1 MRFKKYY
8 KDIFSL
14 VSAVLLLGTTILIN
28 KYDVNINCAKR
39 GFYDKSVLETLSMG
53 IINFYKN
60 DDFNSL
66 FPNNEKF
73 YFKSVPELTR
83 KIDLLDELAP
93 DEIITL
99 FDEIKLKL
107 QENSLN
113 TLSKRL
119 MPYL

>member
-1 MRFKKYY
+1 
-8 KDIFSL
+8 
-14 VSAVLLLGTTILIN
+14 
-28 KYDVNINCAKR
+28 
-39 GFYDKSVLETLSMG
+39 MG

-99 FDEIKLKL
+99 FDEIKIKL

-119 MPYL
+119 KPYL

>member
-1 MRFKKYY
+1 
-8 KDIFSL
+8 
-14 VSAVLLLGTTILIN
+14 
-28 KYDVNINCAKR
+28 
-39 GFYDKSVLETLSMG
+39 MG

-66 FPNNEKF
+66 FPNKEKF
-73 YFKSVPELTR
+73 NFKSVPELTR

-99 FDEIKLKL
+99 FDEIKIKL